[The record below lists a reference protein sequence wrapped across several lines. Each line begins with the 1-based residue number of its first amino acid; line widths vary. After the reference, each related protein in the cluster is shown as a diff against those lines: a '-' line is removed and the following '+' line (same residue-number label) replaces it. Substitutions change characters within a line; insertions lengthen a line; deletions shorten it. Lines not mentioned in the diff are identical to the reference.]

1 MMVSKA
7 QGGLG
12 TTESP
17 IYHRRRR
24 KGTDGYS
31 TISVFDEM
39 RRGGTLSGDQD
50 QATEAERQRQS
61 RVADQNTKIGKT
73 PDLIRWLR

>member
-1 MMVSKA
+1 MVDGEWDTMTDNDGVEST
-7 QGGLG
+7 GGLG

-50 QATEAERQRQS
+50 QATEAERQRQ
-61 RVADQNTKIGKT
+61 RDG
-73 PDLIRWLR
+73 